1 MKFKYMIR
9 GLGIGVIITAAV
21 MGAYNRQAVAD
32 ARVAVLKEYGIGE
45 ESVLVGETET
55 VGGNPD
61 TEAAGGT
68 TEPVIVRNEEKESEI
83 YSVLDAAKESEQAAG
98 LPGSGNQSETQPQG
112 DEAGQGQSAETQ
124 PQGDENGAGQ
134 EQLPETGNGEP
145 VVVVPDGDV
154 VQITIER
161 GDDSGTIS
169 RKLHTAGL
177 IENAAEYDAYLMQHG
192 YDKKLSTGTK
202 NINVTD
208 NWQEIAEKLTRK

>member
-45 ESVLVGETET
+45 QSTLGNLMEETET
-55 VGGNPD
+55 D
-61 TEAAGGT
+61 SEAAATETQETT
-68 TEPVIVRNEEKESEI
+68 TEPVIVRDEKKESEI
-83 YSVLDAAKESEQAAG
+83 SSVLDAAKESEQPQTESSEAVTPAG
-98 LPGSGNQSETQPQG
+98 EEALPDGE
-112 DEAGQGQSAETQ
+112 EAGQDQQ
-124 PQGDENGAGQ
+124 PENQNPDE
-134 EQLPETGNGEP
+134 
-145 VVVVPDGDV
+145 VVTPDGDV
-154 VQITIER
+154 VQITISK

-177 IENAAEYDAYLMQHG
+177 IANAAEYDAYLMQHG

-208 NWQEIAEKLTRK
+208 SWQQIAEKLTTK